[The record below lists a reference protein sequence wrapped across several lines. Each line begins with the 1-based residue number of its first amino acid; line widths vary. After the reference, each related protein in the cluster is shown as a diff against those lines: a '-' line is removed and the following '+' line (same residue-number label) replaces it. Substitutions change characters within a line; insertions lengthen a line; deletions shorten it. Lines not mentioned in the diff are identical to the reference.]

1 MKIKE
6 ALPLLERALEEL
18 RAMPQ
23 DIDIIS
29 VDTSLYPSEQYTSIH
44 VFERTI

>member
-18 RAMPQ
+18 RGRYAQ
-23 DIDIIS
+23 
-29 VDTSLYPSEQYTSIH
+29 
-44 VFERTI
+44 VFQAEPVGRLL